1 MAKEKYEHCGYP
13 KRPLAGKEKTFTNT
27 SEEPESHPDQSTT
40 QGAETPTVLTRII
53 ESGIPPLARIRLFST
68 SAPIV
73 DVSVQLCSTNAYNP
87 ESDHGNFLISQHE
100 IA

>member
-1 MAKEKYEHCGYP
+1 LRLPETTIS
-13 KRPLAGKEKTFTNT
+13 LTGKEKTFTNT

-53 ESGIPPLARIRLFST
+53 ESGIPPLATIRLFST

-87 ESDHGNFLISQHE
+87 GSPISRATSS
-100 IA
+100 IKGIV

>member
-13 KRPLAGKEKTFTNT
+13 KTTISLTGKEKTFTNT

-53 ESGIPPLARIRLFST
+53 ESGIPPLATIRLFST
-68 SAPIV
+68 SVPIV
-73 DVSVQLCSTNAYNP
+73 DVSVQLCSTVPALPYCP
-87 ESDHGNFLISQHE
+87 KQSVVV
-100 IA
+100 AAR

>member
-1 MAKEKYEHCGYP
+1 MRLPETTIS
-13 KRPLAGKEKTFTNT
+13 LTGKEKTFTNT

-53 ESGIPPLARIRLFST
+53 ESGIPPLATIRLFST

-73 DVSVQLCSTNAYNP
+73 DVSVQLCSTVPALLCLLNETGQAYGLP
-87 ESDHGNFLISQHE
+87 PYS
-100 IA
+100 